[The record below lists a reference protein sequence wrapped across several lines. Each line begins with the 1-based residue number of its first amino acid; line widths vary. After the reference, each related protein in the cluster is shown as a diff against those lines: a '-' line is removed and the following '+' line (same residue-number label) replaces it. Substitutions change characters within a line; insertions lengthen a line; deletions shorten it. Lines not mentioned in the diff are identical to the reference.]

1 MPLSFAFAA
10 ADSGLFGVHVAAG
23 AVGAAEHQGAYA
35 QDAAAA
41 AEVEDELLRPRVFLQ
56 GLKAHAGRGVAAGAE
71 GEAGVQPE
79 DEPLRSLRDGLPARE
94 DEQPFAY
101 LNGLVIL
108 LPALGPVLVRD
119 GAALGLKAGA
129 VREGGELRA
138 ALRRV
143 LNVELHSG
151 DAAVARF
158 QLLVHVVPILPVL
171 LQKTAEVRLVLY
183 DETLGAEGGEPFAE
197 RVYVLGHCCGRRLL
211 SIAYVSAPKK
221 APKNGGF

>member
-1 MPLSFAFAA
+1 M
-10 ADSGLFGVHVAAG
+10 
-23 AVGAAEHQGAYA
+23 
-35 QDAAAA
+35 
-41 AEVEDELLRPRVFLQ
+41 
-56 GLKAHAGRGVAAGAE
+56 AAGAE

-183 DETLGAEGGEPFAE
+183 DETLRAEGGEPFAE
-197 RVYVLGHCCGRRLL
+197 RVYVLGTAAEGGFYPLHMYQL
-211 SIAYVSAPKK
+211 PKK
-221 APKNGGF
+221 PPKMGAFDVCCSEISVLVVRYEAALS